1 MKEAFLVGLIM
12 FIGMFSD
19 NGMGDPMIKRPL
31 VMSMLVGLVLGDLE
45 TGIKM
50 GASLELVFL
59 GVTGIG
65 GTLPSDSMVGAIFG
79 TAFAILSNS
88 GSEIALALAVPI
100 GILSVF
106 IRNLLF
112 VISSSL
118 MPMVDGFIEKG
129 QDKKVSLFQIG
140 VALSYSLT
148 YFVIGF
154 LGISLGSS
162 AVQSIVD
169 AIPQN
174 VMDALTVVSQILP
187 ALGLAIL
194 LNMLWEKKIA
204 VFLLLGFVLAA
215 YLEMPVIA
223 IALIAA
229 VFAIYTAFKDLD
241 LKKDLESR
249 TAVNTDLSV
258 EEEFFDE

>member
-1 MKEAFLVGLIM
+1 MRDAFLIGLIM

-19 NGMGDPMIKRPL
+19 NGLGDPMIKRPL

-45 TGIKM
+45 TGIKL

-106 IRNLLF
+106 IRNILF
-112 VISSSL
+112 VVSSSF
-118 MPMVDGFIEKG
+118 MPMVDSFIDKG
-129 QDKKVSLFQIG
+129 EDNKVSFFQIG
-140 VALSYSLT
+140 VALTYSLT

-154 LGISLGSS
+154 LGISLGSG
-162 AVQSIVD
+162 AVQTLVD
-169 AIPQN
+169 SIPQN

-204 VFLLLGFVLAA
+204 VFILLGFVLSA
-215 YLEMPVIA
+215 YLELPIIA
-223 IALIAA
+223 IALIAS
-229 VFAIYTAFKDLD
+229 VFAIFIAFKDLELKND
-241 LKKDLESR
+241 LQSM
-249 TAVNTDLSV
+249 NLSGNKV
-258 EEEFFDE
+258 TIEEDFFDE